1 MGERIIIP
9 ILRAR
14 KTEAQ
19 LLFVHRSLCIFLAVE
34 SFHPFCFWMM
44 LNPTRIPQSTE
55 KQTWVIKAPFHLLP
69 ECSQSGVIRVDLVSA
84 QPGPALRPFPQRGF
98 RIEKRHGRAGFP
110 LLQKDRRQLPRGK
123 FGKGPGSK
131 ALLVSG
137 GQGATLHQSSQI
149 VVSWGSG
156 AQHYPTAGYDSGLL
170 GMLAEGREQLGF
182 MRWVRCAHLCRTNRG
197 GLTACASFSVSA
209 SPWPSG

>member
-1 MGERIIIP
+1 MLLHDAQSHQDSPKHR
-9 ILRAR
+9 
-14 KTEAQ
+14 EANLGDQ
-19 LLFVHRSLCIFLAVE
+19 GTIS
-34 SFHPFCFWMM
+34 SF
-44 LNPTRIPQSTE
+44 T
-55 KQTWVIKAPFHLLP
+55 
-69 ECSQSGVIRVDLVSA
+69 ECSQSGVISIDLVSA

-98 RIEKRHGRAGFP
+98 RIEKRLGRAGFP
-110 LLQKDRRQLPRGK
+110 LLQKDRRQLPQGK

-156 AQHYPTAGYDSGLL
+156 AQLYPTAGYDSGLL

-182 MRWVRCAHLCRTNRG
+182 VRWVRG

-209 SPWPSG
+209 SPWPSGEGRGCGLPDP